1 MGTTIPVSFDIP
13 ADARQTDSSDP
24 HNAIVWLLQAEADV
38 PGVDYKDV
46 FEIPV
51 FRTKDTPSTSEA
63 QVFHQYRPAVQPPVA
78 PTILVTPTR
87 EGTRFYFPAARN
99 KAFAAG
105 TTMFLALWT
114 GVLVLIVRLNAPI
127 IFPLVFGLFEA
138 LLVYIVLQL
147 WFGTSTATVN
157 RDRVRYRSGLFNAG
171 QFREINSSQIAAVDA
186 VIRSQQGGATGTPYY
201 DIQLIQADGKKI
213 TVGQTV
219 RDKDEA
225 EWLVLQMSNAL
236 ELKSSKAVAATA
248 N

>member
-1 MGTTIPVSFDIP
+1 
-13 ADARQTDSSDP
+13 
-24 HNAIVWLLQAEADV
+24 
-38 PGVDYKDV
+38 
-46 FEIPV
+46 
-51 FRTKDTPSTSEA
+51 
-63 QVFHQYRPAVQPPVA
+63 
-78 PTILVTPTR
+78 
-87 EGTRFYFPAARN
+87 
-99 KAFAAG
+99 
-105 TTMFLALWT
+105 
-114 GVLVLIVRLNAPI
+114 VLIVRLNAPI